1 MRDGV
6 FVTGGTGFLG
16 SYAIARILQD
26 TELPVFAMVRARD
39 RAHAL
44 ERLWEALQLNLPD
57 EDAFWAL
64 QPRLHPIPG
73 DLHAPR
79 LGLSDADH
87 QRVMSEVDSVLHVAA
102 SLNRKSPRSC
112 FNTNLRGSLSVLK
125 LASALA
131 AAGRLQRFTNV
142 STAAVA
148 GKRQQQIVEEDRS
161 IEWDRSDYDPYAR
174 TKKFVE
180 HMSTELLDD
189 ALVLTLRPSSVLGD
203 SRHDACWIT
212 DMVRAF
218 CVLADLPAVPL
229 DPDVRQDLVA
239 GDWVGA
245 GIARLHLKPELPHH
259 TFHLSMGANAPTG
272 RSLAAAL
279 AADGE
284 RLRFVRTLAD
294 PFHVLMR
301 ALDRLPRSKAQQIG
315 AVMKVFWPYMTN
327 DVVFDNQRA
336 SAILG
341 PPPRFE
347 DVCPGMVRYARSV
360 KRRNV
365 RVPLERRR

>member
-1 MRDGV
+1 MREGI

-16 SYAIARILQD
+16 SYAIATILQT

-39 RAHAL
+39 RAHAV

-57 EDAFWAL
+57 EEAFWAL
-64 QPRLHPIPG
+64 QPRLHPILG

-79 LGLSDADH
+79 LGLSSTDH
-87 QRVMSEVDSVLHVAA
+87 DRVLAEADSVLHVAA
-102 SLNRKSPRSC
+102 SLNRKSPKSC
-112 FNTNLRGSLSVLK
+112 FNTNLRGSLSVLG
-125 LASALA
+125 LAGALA
-131 AAGRLQRFTNV
+131 EAGRLRRFTNV

-148 GKRQQQIVEEDRS
+148 GKRQRQVVEEDRS
-161 IEWDRSDYDPYAR
+161 VEWDRSDYDPYAR

-180 HMSTELLDD
+180 HMTTELLSDGR
-189 ALVLTLRPSSVLGD
+189 VLTLRPSSVLGD
-203 SRHDACWIT
+203 ARHDACWIT

-245 GIARLHLKPELPHH
+245 GIARLHLLEDLPHD
-259 TFHLSMGANAPTG
+259 TFHLSMGASAPTG

-279 AADGE
+279 APHGE
-284 RLRFVRTLAD
+284 HLRFFRPLAD
-294 PFHVLMR
+294 PFHLLMR

-341 PPPRFE
+341 PPPPFE
-347 DVCPGMVRYARSV
+347 QVCPGMLRYARSV
-360 KRRNV
+360 ELRNV
-365 RVPLERRR
+365 RVPLQRSP